1 MALPLCYNLRSL
13 LRRKTR
19 AAMTALGIGLAVLV
33 SVLMLALSTG
43 LMNSIRTTGHPLNV
57 LVTSKGAETTE
68 FSAIDPAVLD
78 VLRFS
83 PYVATSG
90 GRALASPEVYF
101 TSQVETGPGAR
112 PAQALVRGIL
122 PSALSV
128 HDQVRLA
135 AGRVPDQPG
144 EIMVGPLVAANLGV
158 SKERLAIGQ
167 SLVLE
172 GTPWK
177 IVGRFIAPGTAFESE
192 IWGPLDDL
200 MVAARR
206 SELSAVVLRAKD
218 AATMEEMLFDFATRT
233 DVLVEARKETAYY
246 AAYAEAFRPV
256 QLMVYVMT
264 GMLILGGVFIG
275 TNTLFSA
282 VMSRIREIG
291 VLRTVGYRR
300 WDIALAF
307 LIESLIPALI
317 GGALACLIALS
328 ANGFALRIPMGAFRF
343 EVGPSLLGAG
353 MGLSMLIGI
362 FGAAWPLWRSARLK
376 TVDAIRHL

>member
-1 MALPLCYNLRSL
+1 MALPLRYNLRSL
-13 LRRKTR
+13 SRRKTR
-19 AAMTALGIGLAVLV
+19 ATMTALGIGLAVLV

-43 LMNSIRTTGHPLNV
+43 LMNSIRATGHPLNV

-83 PYVATSG
+83 PYVAVENG
-90 GRALASPEVYF
+90 HPLASPEIYF
-101 TSQVETGPGAR
+101 TTQVETAPGAR
-112 PAQALVRGIL
+112 PAQALVRGVL
-122 PSALSV
+122 PTALSV
-128 HDQVRLA
+128 HDQVRLS
-135 AGRVPDQPG
+135 AGRSPDQPG
-144 EIMVGPLVAANLGV
+144 EIMVGPLVAVNLGV
-158 SKERLAIGQ
+158 PEERLAIGQ
-167 SLVLE
+167 SLMFE

-177 IVGRFIAPGTAFESE
+177 IVGRFVAPGTAFESE
-192 IWGPLDDL
+192 VWGPLDDL
-200 MVAARR
+200 MVATRR
-206 SELSAVVLRAKD
+206 SELSSVVLRAKD
-218 AATMEEMLFDFATRT
+218 TAAMEEMLFDFATRT
-233 DVLVEARKETAYY
+233 DVLVEVRKETAYY

-275 TNTLFSA
+275 ANTLFA
-282 VMSRIREIG
+282 ALMSRIREIG

-300 WDIALAF
+300 SDIALAF
-307 LIESLIPALI
+307 LIESLIPAII
-317 GGALACLIALS
+317 GGVLACVIALC

-353 MGLSMLIGI
+353 LGLSVLIGI
-362 FGAAWPLWRSARLK
+362 FGAAWPLCRSARLK